1 MRLDESVDDVRG
13 VAIVAEDDRSIAELE
28 RVYLTRA
35 GFGVH
40 VEADGARA
48 WDAITRLSP
57 SIVILDVALPSIDG
71 VEICRRMRARG
82 DWTPVIFVTAQ
93 GDEVDR
99 LLGLELGA
107 DDYLTKPFS
116 PRELVARAKALLR
129 RSRLAAA
136 TPVLTLDDIELDPVR
151 RLVSVGDLPV
161 ELTLKEFDLLQTLL
175 EEPGR
180 VFTRAQLLASVWG
193 QVEYASGRTVD
204 VHIAQLRAKLGP
216 HSPIRTVRGIGYAA
230 GS

>member
-136 TPVLTLDDIELDPVR
+136 TPVLTFDDIELDPVR
-151 RLVSVGDLPV
+151 RLVSVGDVPV